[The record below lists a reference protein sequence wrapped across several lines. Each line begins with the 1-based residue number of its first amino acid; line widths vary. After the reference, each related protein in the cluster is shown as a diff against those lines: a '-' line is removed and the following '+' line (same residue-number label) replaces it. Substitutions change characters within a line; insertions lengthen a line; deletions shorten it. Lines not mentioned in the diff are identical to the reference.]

1 MQKKTKRR
9 TWNSGVYL
17 QVVARFNRKQA
28 KLANEKEAEEKAPVK
43 KSIQDNPAKK
53 APDQTKME

>member
-1 MQKKTKRR
+1 
-9 TWNSGVYL
+9 
-17 QVVARFNRKQA
+17 VVARFHRKQA

-43 KSIQDNPAKK
+43 KSIQDTPAKK